1 MIRAFCIPGAHQSW
15 EFTKSWTKVVHHMAK
30 NDISFHLIQ
39 ERGGDIYHIR
49 NILVSRDL
57 PIPWEMMP
65 VFGGE
70 PYDWMLWIDS
80 DMGGFDFSHIQKLI
94 DADKDIITGVAPIG
108 PTGRSAIGQYGY
120 DDYGQSSVQ
129 FYNLLVMDKQ
139 LDPNVPVE
147 VGFCGYAFL
156 LVRKGVFEAMEYPW
170 FRYTPQEHAG
180 QKSGPSEDIGW
191 CIRAREA
198 GFKVWMHP
206 GVKVT
211 HNKELCLN
219 V

>member
-1 MIRAFCIPGAHQSW
+1 MIIAFCVPGEHQSW
-15 EFTKSWTKVVHHMAK
+15 EFTKSWTRVVHHMGK
-30 NDISFHLIQ
+30 HGITMKLFQ

-49 NILVSRDL
+49 NTLVSRDL

-70 PYDWMLWIDS
+70 PYDYMMWIDS
-80 DMGGFDFSHIQKLI
+80 DMGGFDFSHIQRLI
-94 DADKDIITGVAPIG
+94 DADKDIITGITPIG
-108 PTGRSAIGQYGY
+108 RTGRSAIGEYGY
-120 DDYGQSSVQ
+120 DEYGQPAVN
-129 FYNLLVMDKQ
+129 FYNLLLMDEQ

-156 LVRKGVFEAMEYPW
+156 LIRKGVFEAMEYPW
-170 FRYTPQEHAG
+170 FRYTPKNHEG
-180 QKSGPSEDIGW
+180 RLSGPGEDIGF

-211 HNKELCLN
+211 HNKEFCLN
-219 V
+219 A